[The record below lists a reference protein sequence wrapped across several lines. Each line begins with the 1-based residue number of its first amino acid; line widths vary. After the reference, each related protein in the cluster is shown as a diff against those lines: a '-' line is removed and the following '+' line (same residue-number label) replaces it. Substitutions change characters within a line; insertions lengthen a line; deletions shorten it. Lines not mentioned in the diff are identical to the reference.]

1 MTATETAPGTETST
15 ALVLIQQKDAP
26 QFFVANGLDPII
38 EKIRAEVT
46 GIVPDI
52 STPKGRKEIASL
64 AYKVAQSKTA
74 VDEMGKNL
82 TEEWKTKSNA
92 VDAERKRWRE
102 AMDALKEEVRAPLT
116 EWENKEKE
124 RVAGHESALVEF
136 DKLAVFTEPH
146 PSSAEVANRL
156 DSLASLYDGRD
167 WQEFAKRAELARDA
181 ALKRLESV
189 LAASQKYE
197 AEQAE
202 LARLRREEEER
213 KRREHEERLK
223 AEAAEQARKEAEEK
237 AQKAAEEE
245 AARVKAEQERQE
257 QERLRIQQEA
267 DAAAAREEAAK
278 REAAE
283 SEERARKA
291 EEERLAAIAKAE
303 ADRIA
308 AAEQAE
314 RDRREAEEAAA
325 QRERDRIAAEQRQR
339 EEEAAKREA
348 DKAHRAKINNAA
360 LEALLTVL
368 AGDNLL
374 TAEAAAKAVVA
385 AIAKGQ
391 IPHVKISY

>member
-1 MTATETAPGTETST
+1 MTATETAPETETST

-26 QFFVANGLDPII
+26 QYFVANGLDPII

-82 TEEWKTKSNA
+82 TEEWKTKSKA

-116 EWENKEKE
+116 EWENADKARIAAHEAALIDLDALAANLDGLTAAELEARIAQAKE
-124 RVAGHESALVEF
+124 
-136 DKLAVFTEPH
+136 VFQH
-146 PSSAEVANRL
+146 
-156 DSLASLYDGRD
+156 RD
-167 WQEFAKRAELARDA
+167 WQEFGQRAQSSHDQVEDKLQKKLEAR
-181 ALKRLESV
+181 R
-189 LAASQKYE
+189 QYE

-202 LARLRREEEER
+202 LARLRREEAER
-213 KRREHEERLK
+213 QQRERDERLK
-223 AEAAEQARKEAEEK
+223 AEAAEQARKDAEEK
-237 AQKAAEEE
+237 ARKEAEEE

-267 DAAAAREEAAK
+267 EAAAAREEAAK

-283 SEERARKA
+283 AEARAKKA
-291 EEERLAAIAKAE
+291 EEERKAAEEKAE

-314 RDRREAEEAAA
+314 RDRKEAEEAAA

-339 EEEAAKREA
+339 EEETARREA
-348 DKAHRAKINNAA
+348 DKAHRAKIDNEAMK
-360 LEALLTVL
+360 ALLTVL
-368 AGDNLL
+368 ASDNLL
-374 TAEAAAKAVVA
+374 TAAAAANAVVA